1 MRTTRI
7 AGALAGIALAALA
20 LTACNSGTPGAE
32 PGTGGATGDAG
43 DGSTSGN
50 PWTVATDVTLDGS
63 PTFEKMTDADK
74 VVIGV
79 KNDQPGLG
87 YEDAATGT
95 RSGFDIDIAR
105 WIAASLGFDEDKI
118 EYQTIPSANREQAI
132 VNGDIDY
139 YVGTYSITDKR
150 KEQIDFAGPYFI
162 TGQGLLVAKDN
173 TDINGPDDLAG
184 KIVCSVTGST
194 PLQRIRDEY
203 NPGDTVE
210 YDTYSQCVE
219 QLKAGSVDA
228 ITTDEAILA
237 GYSNFWEGEFKL
249 VEMTY
254 LKDACVK
261 DALKTAGSPFSTERY
276 GVGLALDDTASQ
288 NAVNTAL
295 DAMLAPSV
303 DGESA
308 WNAAL
313 REALG
318 NPYVDEIIAR
328 ADRIAGAQD
337 RAKIA
342 RIAQPL
348 RHQPDRRRRA
358 VEPIERRLE
367 LHEDADNRLRIVLA
381 RQFGED
387 RGRCLDRFAA
397 APLDR
402 TNERQYQRMCRAG
415 GGEEQELRHAPRLAR
430 LCQDAQALG

>member
-237 GYSNFWEGEFKL
+237 GYVAQEP
-249 VEMTY
+249 
-254 LKDACVK
+254 
-261 DALKTAGSPFSTERY
+261 DALKIAGEPFSEERY
-276 GVGLALDDTASQ
+276 GVGLPKGDTVLKDHINALFNDNPEIWTAIFDK
-288 NAVNTAL
+288 N
-295 DAMLAPSV
+295 LAPA
-303 DGESA
+303 G
-308 WNAAL
+308 
-313 REALG
+313 
-318 NPYVDEIIAR
+318 
-328 ADRIAGAQD
+328 IAGD
-337 RAKIA
+337 
-342 RIAQPL
+342 QP
-348 RHQPDRRRRA
+348 
-358 VEPIERRLE
+358 E
-367 LHEDADNRLRIVLA
+367 AD
-381 RQFGED
+381 E
-387 RGRCLDRFAA
+387 
-397 APLDR
+397 
-402 TNERQYQRMCRAG
+402 
-415 GGEEQELRHAPRLAR
+415 
-430 LCQDAQALG
+430 

>member
-7 AGALAGIALAALA
+7 AGALAGIAIAALA

-43 DGSTSGN
+43 DGSASGN

-118 EYQTIPSANREQAI
+118 EYQTIPSANREQAL

-237 GYSNFWEGEFKL
+237 GYVAQEP
-249 VEMTY
+249 
-254 LKDACVK
+254 
-261 DALKTAGSPFSTERY
+261 DALKIAGEPFSEERY
-276 GVGLALDDTASQ
+276 GVGLPKGDTVLKDHINALFNDNPEIWTAIFDK
-288 NAVNTAL
+288 N
-295 DAMLAPSV
+295 LAPA
-303 DGESA
+303 G
-308 WNAAL
+308 
-313 REALG
+313 
-318 NPYVDEIIAR
+318 
-328 ADRIAGAQD
+328 IAGD
-337 RAKIA
+337 
-342 RIAQPL
+342 QPT
-348 RHQPDRRRRA
+348 
-358 VEPIERRLE
+358 
-367 LHEDADNRLRIVLA
+367 AD
-381 RQFGED
+381 E
-387 RGRCLDRFAA
+387 
-397 APLDR
+397 
-402 TNERQYQRMCRAG
+402 
-415 GGEEQELRHAPRLAR
+415 
-430 LCQDAQALG
+430 

>member
-7 AGALAGIALAALA
+7 AGALAGIAIAALA

-63 PTFEKMTDADK
+63 PTFEKMTGADK

-237 GYSNFWEGEFKL
+237 GYVAQEP
-249 VEMTY
+249 
-254 LKDACVK
+254 
-261 DALKTAGSPFSTERY
+261 DALKIAGEPFSEERY
-276 GVGLALDDTASQ
+276 GVGLPKGDTGLKDHINALFNDNPEIWTAIFDK
-288 NAVNTAL
+288 N
-295 DAMLAPSV
+295 LAPA
-303 DGESA
+303 G
-308 WNAAL
+308 
-313 REALG
+313 
-318 NPYVDEIIAR
+318 
-328 ADRIAGAQD
+328 IAGD
-337 RAKIA
+337 
-342 RIAQPL
+342 QPK
-348 RHQPDRRRRA
+348 
-358 VEPIERRLE
+358 
-367 LHEDADNRLRIVLA
+367 AD
-381 RQFGED
+381 E
-387 RGRCLDRFAA
+387 
-397 APLDR
+397 
-402 TNERQYQRMCRAG
+402 
-415 GGEEQELRHAPRLAR
+415 
-430 LCQDAQALG
+430 